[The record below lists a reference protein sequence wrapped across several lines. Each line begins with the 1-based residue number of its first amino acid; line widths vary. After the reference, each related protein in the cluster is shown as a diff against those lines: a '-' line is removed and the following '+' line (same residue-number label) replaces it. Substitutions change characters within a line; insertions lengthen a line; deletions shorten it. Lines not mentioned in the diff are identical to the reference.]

1 MVEQLEAV
9 CPGPALPP
17 PPHVST
23 VTLALKTVLNPRSH
37 KREVA
42 VASAIRHGRVM
53 LDSASDESTREMSH
67 VTLVRPV
74 GLGKDDGVPA
84 RFPPDMDDE
93 CSRRFDALV
102 RCPDERS
109 LLAALLASLGDWD
122 PDFVVT
128 HDGWGRGV
136 DVLLDRCAD
145 LGVGGWSRIG
155 RRRVPGPA
163 PSGDGMTRVGRA
175 LEGRL
180 LCDTKVLSKDLL
192 GDQTTYG
199 LGELAR
205 TQLGMERLGID
216 EADVPLWCG
225 RGERFVDLAKH
236 TLNDAMLVQRLM
248 FKLQLLP
255 LTKVTRKRIL
265 PTRAD
270 QTETSGLIVCLFPSS
285 SPVSN

>member
-1 MVEQLEAV
+1 MVEKLEAI
-9 CPGPALPP
+9 CPETVPP
-17 PPHVST
+17 PPPVST
-23 VTLALKTVLNPRSH
+23 VTLAFKTALNPRSH
-37 KREVA
+37 KREIA

-53 LDSASDESTREMSH
+53 LDSASDESPKEMSH
-67 VTLVRPV
+67 ITLVRPV

-84 RFPPDMDDE
+84 RFPPDMDGE

-163 PSGDGMTRVGRA
+163 SSGDGNRVGRA

-192 GDQTTYG
+192 GDQTSYG

-205 TQLGMERLGID
+205 TQLGTERLGID

-225 RGERFVDLAKH
+225 GGGRFVDLAKH